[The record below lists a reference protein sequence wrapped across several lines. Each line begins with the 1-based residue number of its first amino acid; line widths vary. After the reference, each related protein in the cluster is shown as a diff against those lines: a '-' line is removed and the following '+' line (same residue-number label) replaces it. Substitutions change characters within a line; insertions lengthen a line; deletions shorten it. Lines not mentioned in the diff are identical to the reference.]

1 MFCDEKMKRQI
12 GKKSP
17 NFSHAPLFLCEKQ
30 PTMKDLSYMRDEF
43 EIAGLRRNDLDPD
56 PTKQFEKWFED
67 VERAGYRMP
76 NAVTLA
82 TVGEDGQ
89 PSIRMVLLKQFD
101 GHGFVFY
108 TNYGSRKAQEMAHNP
123 KVALHFPW
131 HDLERQVIIKGTVEK
146 VSAAESIK
154 YFLTRPK
161 GSQIGAWVSN
171 QSSPITS
178 KQALMMK
185 WEEMK
190 HKFGEGEVPL
200 PSFWG
205 GYRVVPTSFEFWQG
219 QKSRLHDRFRY
230 TKGEDGEWV
239 IERLQP

>member
-1 MFCDEKMKRQI
+1 
-12 GKKSP
+12 
-17 NFSHAPLFLCEKQ
+17 
-30 PTMKDLSYMRDEF
+30 MKDLSYMRDEF
-43 EIAGLRRNDLDPD
+43 EMAGLSRENLDPD
-56 PTKQFEKWFED
+56 PVKQFEKWFSD

-82 TVGEDGQ
+82 TVSPDGQ
-89 PSIRMVLLKQFD
+89 PTMRMVLLKQFD

-108 TNYGSRKAQEMAHNP
+108 TNYESAKAKDMAHNP

-131 HDLERQVIIKGTVEK
+131 HDLERQVKILGTVEK
-146 VSAAESIK
+146 VTAAESVK

-171 QSSPITS
+171 QSSVISS
-178 KQALMMK
+178 KQALLMK
-185 WEEMK
+185 FEEMK
-190 HKFGEGEVPL
+190 RKIGDGEVPL

-219 QKSRLHDRFRY
+219 QRSRLHDRFRY
-230 TKGEDGEWV
+230 SRGESGEWV
-239 IERLQP
+239 VERLAP

>member
-1 MFCDEKMKRQI
+1 MKKMTMQYG
-12 GKKSP
+12 GKSL
-17 NFSHAPLFLCEKQ
+17 NFYLCSLFLCEKISQ
-30 PTMKDLSYMRDEF
+30 MKDLSYMRDEF
-43 EIAGLRRNDLDPD
+43 EIAGLRRDDLDAD

-131 HDLERQVIIKGTVEK
+131 HDLERQVIITGTVEK
-146 VSAAESIK
+146 VSMAESIK
-154 YFLTRPK
+154 YFMTRPK

-178 KQALMMK
+178 KQALLMK

-219 QKSRLHDRFRY
+219 QKSRLHDRFQY
-230 TKGEDGEWV
+230 TKGEDGTWV

>member
-1 MFCDEKMKRQI
+1 
-12 GKKSP
+12 
-17 NFSHAPLFLCEKQ
+17 
-30 PTMKDLSYMRDEF
+30 MKDLSYMRDEF
-43 EIAGLRRNDLDPD
+43 EMAGLRRDDLDPD
-56 PTKQFEKWFED
+56 PTKQFEHWFED
-67 VERAGYRMP
+67 VQRAGYRMP

-82 TVGEDGQ
+82 TVSADGQ
-89 PSIRMVLLKQFD
+89 PSMRMVLLKQFD

-108 TNYGSRKAQEMAHNP
+108 TNYESRKAQEMAQNP

-131 HDLERQVIIKGTVEK
+131 HDLERQVIITGTVEK
-146 VSAAESIK
+146 VSTAESVK
-154 YFLTRPK
+154 YFLTRPH

-171 QSSPITS
+171 QSSVITS

-190 HKFGEGEVPL
+190 RKFGEGEVPL

-230 TKGEDGEWV
+230 TADGAGGWT
-239 IERLQP
+239 IERLAP